1 MARKRKRGEGTI
13 RLRKDG
19 RWEGRVVIGYDDK
32 GLPIT
37 RNVTSKYK
45 SECVEKLEKLKS
57 ECGIVTGRAR
67 PDMPF
72 GEWMDFWYLNYCK
85 PGLRP
90 TTQITYEERIYKQII
105 PKLGQTPLDQINA
118 GVLEKFYAHLKTD
131 GRLIRRELYGNGL
144 SNSAIR
150 SIHAHIRAALAKAVE
165 EKIIRSNPAEL
176 CDLPPKKSPEVE
188 ILTPEEMQRL
198 LIQAKE
204 EGFYEM
210 FLLDL
215 ATGLRRGE
223 LLALQWDDVNFAT
236 GELTVSKQVK
246 YIDGE
251 LKIIPPKTKAASRTI
266 ILPLPLIEVLKD
278 YRRTVTSKWLFP
290 SPVKG
295 EDVPRDPTACRK
307 RLSKIL
313 EHAECRH
320 VPFHA
325 LRHTFATQSLHYG
338 MDVKTLAAT
347 IGHTSVE
354 TTLNVYSHATEDMQ
368 RAAARKLDRTIGA
381 VTGTRALC
389 ATNDD
394 EAADTRPKPLRAK
407 FEPYKG
413 KKRKPG
419 TGYVKQ
425 ISANCWQGRYTPTVD
440 GKRIS
445 RNVYSDSAEKCEE
458 KLAELIREMKAE
470 YGIR

>member
-1 MARKRKRGEGTI
+1 MARRRKSGEGTI
-13 RLRKDG
+13 RQRGDG
-19 RWEGRVVIGYDDK
+19 RWEGRVVVSYDGK

-37 RNVTSKYK
+37 RNVTAK
-45 SECVEKLEKLKS
+45 SRHECVEKLNALKES
-57 ECGIVTGRAR
+57 LGKTSGKIKS
-67 PDMPF
+67 DMPF
-72 GEWMDFWYLNYCK
+72 GEWLDFWYQNYCK

-90 TTQITYEERIYKQII
+90 TTQTTYEERIYKQII

-118 GVLEKFYAHLKTD
+118 GAIEKFYAHLKTD

-144 SNSAIR
+144 SNSVIR
-150 SIHAHIRAALAKAVE
+150 SIHAHIRTALAKAAD
-165 EKIIRSNPAEL
+165 EKLIRTNPAEL
-176 CDLPPKKSPEVE
+176 CSLPPKRSSEIEV
-188 ILTPEEMQRL
+188 LTPEEMQRL

-223 LLALQWDDVNFAT
+223 LLALKWDDINFAT

-246 YIDGE
+246 FVGGE
-251 LKIIPPKTKAASRTI
+251 LQIIPPKTKAANRTI
-266 ILPLPLIEVLKD
+266 ILPLPLIEMLKE
-278 YRRTVTSKWLFP
+278 YRKTVTSKWLFP
-290 SPVKG
+290 SPVKS
-295 EDVPRDPTACRK
+295 ENVPRDPTACRK

-313 EHAECRH
+313 AHAECKH
-320 VPFHA
+320 IPFHA
-325 LRHTFATQSLHYG
+325 LRHTFATQSLRYG

-354 TTLNVYSHATEDMQ
+354 TTLNIYSHATEDMQ

-381 VTGTRALC
+381 VTGTRASC
-389 ATNDD
+389 GANNG
-394 EAADTRPKPLRAK
+394 EAVDAHTKPARAK

-425 ISANCWQGRYTPTVD
+425 LSANCWQGRYTPTVD

-445 RNVYSDSAEKCEE
+445 RNVYADSMEECER
-458 KLAELIREMKAE
+458 KLAEMIKEMKAE
-470 YGIR
+470 YGIK